1 MIKFKTFTL
10 KLFTIIFLIVM
21 YTNFEYYFISNTFIS
36 KEDKLRIL
44 HIEEQLEEN
53 ISLSS
58 SKTSSNSLIVSSTKS
73 LHISKLQQNSSVF
86 VKDNVTRILLITF
99 LRGGSSFLG
108 DLIQQN
114 PKTFYFFEPLH
125 FWGLRRKFDSYE
137 TSEVFN
143 TLSHLFRCQ
152 FNETIEYNR
161 YMSKRPF
168 MFHANKYLM
177 SNCKNSVLCRDI
189 KYHYKICSQSQS
201 ILMKVARLN
210 LKDALVFLKQNS
222 DLDIK
227 LVYLSRDPRAILNSR
242 KPVVWCRNVTCN
254 TPFFLCNEMRSDLGA
269 LNTFNMFF
277 HWIRYEDLSLDPENM
292 ARNLYKW
299 LSIPFTSEAARFVQT
314 HTNSQSKRKIFSSTY
329 RNSLIAPFQ
338 WIHHLS
344 FKEIDRI
351 QKECGDVMYKLGYK
365 MIDNSTYYIYNS
377 QEFVNYDKNTF
388 Y

>member
-1 MIKFKTFTL
+1 MAKFKTL
-10 KLFTIIFLIVM
+10 RLILFTIIFLILL
-21 YTNFEYYFISNTFIS
+21 YSKFEYYFISNTFIS

-58 SKTSSNSLIVSSTKS
+58 SKTSSNSLKESSTKS
-73 LHISKLQQNSSVF
+73 FHISKLQKNSPVL

-99 LRGGSSFLG
+99 LRGGSTFLG
-108 DLIQQN
+108 DLTQQN
-114 PKTFYFFEPLH
+114 PKTFYYYEPLH

-137 TSEVFN
+137 TSEAFN

-152 FNETIEYNR
+152 FNEKIEYNR
-161 YMSKRPF
+161 YLPKHSFIFIR
-168 MFHANKYLM
+168 NKYLM

-242 KPVVWCRNVTCN
+242 KQTKWCRNVTCN
-254 TPFFLCNEMRSDLGA
+254 TPFFLCNEMRSDLEA
-269 LNTFNMFF
+269 LNTSNMSF
-277 HWIRYEDLSLDPENM
+277 HWIRYEDLALDPENM

-314 HTNSQSKRKIFSSTY
+314 HTNRQPKTKIFYSTY
-329 RNSLIAPFQ
+329 RNSSIAPFQ

-344 FKEIDRI
+344 FKEIERI